1 MDSGAARGWSLY
13 ASVRPHGGWRPASK
27 ETTSMTIDVAT
38 GIARILRQ
46 EGVGWVSTFPVC
58 RVNNALGR
66 EGVPMLMMRDDR
78 YAVAVADAFSRI
90 TGGSRIGVCTFQG
103 GVNAAGMQYAYA
115 GLAQAY
121 EDGSPVLCITDGVP
135 TGSSGNS
142 QFDVASSMKTVSKWF
157 GYLDKPER
165 VPEFMRRAFTML
177 RSGRPGPVV
186 LAIPN
191 ATATYDE
198 TADPYRPVKG
208 WKSAPDPAD
217 IRAAVALLLQARN
230 PLIYAGEGVIYAGAS
245 GELKALAELANMP
258 VITTLKA
265 KGAFPENHPLF
276 VGVRGDQVEHF
287 LHKSDA
293 ILAVG
298 SSLSPGRFSHRIPDA
313 AKKSIIHCNVDE
325 LHINKIYPTAQAVIG
340 DARMTL
346 QALRQEVFDRTSG
359 AGRPAG
365 GKAARDKGFAK
376 YRERMASDEKPINP
390 YRVYGD
396 LMKMLDLHNSF
407 VTHESGNTRD
417 QLSTVFDTLIPR
429 GFLGWGNVSTLGFSL
444 AAAIAAKKAF
454 PNRATVAVTGEAGL
468 GYMLGNLEVLLRE
481 KLGVTVA
488 HISNGGFAGYGPG
501 FWGPGHDPFTHSVL
515 GPDEVDMSK
524 VIGALGFHS
533 ERVREPTEIIPA
545 LRRALAANAS
555 GRPTYI
561 EFVCCQY
568 PVYGQWVGRSSE

>member
-1 MDSGAARGWSLY
+1 
-13 ASVRPHGGWRPASK
+13 
-27 ETTSMTIDVAT
+27 MTIDVAT
-38 GIARILRQ
+38 GIARILKQ

-90 TGGSRIGVCTFQG
+90 TAGTRIGVCTFQG
-103 GVNAAGMQYAYA
+103 GVNAAGLQVAYA

-135 TGSSGNS
+135 AGSSGNS
-142 QFDVASSMKTVSKWF
+142 QYDAAAAMKTVSKWF

-198 TADPYRPVKG
+198 MADPYRPVKG

-217 IRAAVALLLQARN
+217 VREAATLLLNARH
-230 PLIYAGEGVIYAGAS
+230 PLIYAGEGVIYADAS
-245 GELKALAELANMP
+245 AELKRLAELANTP
-258 VITTLKA
+258 VVTTLKA
-265 KGAFPENHPLF
+265 KGAFPEDHPLF
-276 VGVRGDQVEHF
+276 VGVRGDQVDQY
-287 LHKSDA
+287 LNRSDV

-298 SSLSPGRFSHRIPDA
+298 SSLSPGRFSHAIPDA
-313 AKKSIIHCNVDE
+313 AKKTIIHCNVDE
-325 LHINKIYPTAQAVIG
+325 LHINKMYPTAQAVIG
-340 DARMTL
+340 DARFAL
-346 QALRQEVFDRTSG
+346 QALRLEVSERTSG
-359 AGRPAG
+359 AGRPPGNVAAEI
-365 GKAARDKGFAK
+365 KAARDQGLAR
-376 YRERMASDEKPINP
+376 YRQVMVSDETPINP

-396 LMKMLDLHNSF
+396 LMAVLDPMRSF

-417 QLSTVFDTLIPR
+417 QLSTIFDTLIPR

-444 AAAIAAKKAF
+444 AAAIASKKAF
-454 PNRATVAVTGEAGL
+454 PERASVAVTGEAGL

-481 KLGVTVA
+481 QIGVTIV

-501 FWGPGHDPFTHSVL
+501 FWGPGHDPYTHAVT
-515 GPDEVDMSK
+515 GPNEMDMSK
-524 VIGALGFHS
+524 VIGALGLRA
-533 ERVREPTEIIPA
+533 ERVSEPSEVAPA
-545 LRRALAANAS
+545 LRRALAANTS
-555 GRPTYI
+555 GRPAFI
-561 EFVCCQY
+561 EFICSQY
-568 PVYGQWVGRSSE
+568 PIYGRWVGRSAE

>member
-1 MDSGAARGWSLY
+1 
-13 ASVRPHGGWRPASK
+13 
-27 ETTSMTIDVAT
+27 MTIDVAT
-38 GIARILRQ
+38 GIARILKQ
-46 EGVGWVSTFPVC
+46 EGVDWVSTFPVC

-90 TGGSRIGVCTFQG
+90 TAGKRIGVCTFQG

-115 GLAQAY
+115 GMAQAY

-135 TGSSGNS
+135 IGSSGNS

-177 RSGRPGPVV
+177 RSGRPGPVI

-191 ATATYDE
+191 ATGTYDD
-198 TADPYRPVKG
+198 TADPYVPVKG

-217 IRAAVALLLQARN
+217 VRAAVTLLLQAQN
-230 PLIYAGEGVIYAGAS
+230 PLIYAGEGVIYADAADD
-245 GELKALAELANMP
+245 LKALAELVNAP

-265 KGAFPENHPLF
+265 KGALPENHPLF
-276 VGVRGDQVEHF
+276 VGVRGDQVAHY
-287 LHKSDA
+287 LTKSDL

-298 SSLSPGRFSHRIPDA
+298 SSLSPGRFSHGIPEA
-313 AKKSIIHCNVDE
+313 VKKTIIHCNVDE
-325 LHINKIYPTAQAVIG
+325 LHINKMYPTAQAVIG
-340 DARMTL
+340 DARLTL
-346 QALRQEVFDRTSG
+346 QALLKEVSERTSG
-359 AGRPAG
+359 AGRPG
-365 GKAARDKGFAK
+365 GDVAAEVKAARDAGLAK
-376 YRERMASDEKPINP
+376 YREVMASNEKPINP

-396 LMKMLDLHNSF
+396 LMQVLDPHNSF

-417 QLSTVFDTLIPR
+417 QLSTVYDTLMPR

-454 PNRATVAVTGEAGL
+454 PARASVAVTGEAGL

-481 KLGVTVA
+481 KLGVTVV

-501 FWGPGHDPFTHSVL
+501 FWGPGHDPFTHAVL
-515 GPDEVDMSK
+515 GPNEVDMAK
-524 VIGALGFHS
+524 VLGALGLHT
-533 ERVREPTEIIPA
+533 ERVSEPAEVKPA
-545 LRRALAANAS
+545 LQRALATNES
-555 GRPTYI
+555 GRPAYI
-561 EFVCCQY
+561 EYLCCQY
-568 PVYGQWVGRSSE
+568 PVYGQWVGRSME

>member
-1 MDSGAARGWSLY
+1 
-13 ASVRPHGGWRPASK
+13 
-27 ETTSMTIDVAT
+27 MTIDVAT
-38 GIARILRQ
+38 GIARILKQ
-46 EGVGWVSTFPVC
+46 EGVDWVSTFPVC

-66 EGVPMLMMRDDR
+66 EGMTMLMLRDDR

-90 TGGSRIGVCTFQG
+90 TAGARIGVCTFQG
-103 GVNAAGMQYAYA
+103 GVNAAGLQYAYA

-135 TGSSGNS
+135 AGSSGNS

-177 RSGRPGPVV
+177 RSGRPGPVI

-287 LHKSDA
+287 LNKSDA

-313 AKKSIIHCNVDE
+313 AKKTIIHCNVDE

-346 QALRQEVFDRTSG
+346 QALRQEVCDRTSG
-359 AGRPAG
+359 AGRPPGTMAAEV
-365 GKAARDKGFAK
+365 KAARDKGLAK
-376 YRERMASDEKPINP
+376 YRELMASGEKPINP

-396 LMKMLDLHNSF
+396 LMKVLDLHNSF

-454 PNRATVAVTGEAGL
+454 PDRATVAVTGEAGL

-533 ERVREPTEIIPA
+533 ERVREPMEVVPA
-545 LRRALAANAS
+545 LRRALATNAS
-555 GRPTYI
+555 GRPAYI

-568 PVYGQWVGRSSE
+568 PVYGQWVGRASE

>member
-1 MDSGAARGWSLY
+1 MGVDLPRLPGEQ
-13 ASVRPHGGWRPASK
+13 RPW
-27 ETTSMTIDVAT
+27 
-38 GIARILRQ
+38 Q
-46 EGVGWVSTFPVC
+46 
-58 RVNNALGR
+58 GR
-66 EGVPMLMMRDDR
+66 VPMLMMRDDR

-90 TGGSRIGVCTFQG
+90 TGGTRIGVCTFQG
-103 GVNAAGMQYAYA
+103 GVNAAGLQYAYA

-135 TGSSGNS
+135 IGSSGNS
-142 QFDVASSMKTVSKWF
+142 QFDVVSSMKTVSKWF

-177 RSGRPGPVV
+177 RSGRPGPVI

-191 ATATYDE
+191 ATGVYDD
-198 TADPYRPVKG
+198 TGDPYRPVKG

-217 IRAAVALLLQARN
+217 IRDAVALLLKAHS

-245 GELKALAELANMP
+245 EELKALAELVNTP

-265 KGAFPENHPLF
+265 KGVFPENHRLF
-276 VGVRGDQVEHF
+276 VGVRGDQVAHY
-287 LHKSDA
+287 LNKSDL

-298 SSLSPGRFSHRIPDA
+298 SSLSPGRFSHAIPDA
-313 AKKSIIHCNVDE
+313 ANKTIVHCNVDE
-325 LHINKIYPTAQAVIG
+325 LHINKMYPTAQAVIG

-346 QALRQEVFDRTSG
+346 QALHREVSDRTAS

-365 GKAARDKGFAK
+365 RVAAEVKEARDKGLAK
-376 YRERMASDEKPINP
+376 YREVMASNEKPINP

-396 LMKMLDLHNSF
+396 LMRVLDPHNSF

-454 PNRATVAVTGEAGL
+454 PNRTSVAVTGEAGL

-481 KLGVTVA
+481 KLGITVV

-501 FWGPGHDPFTHSVL
+501 FWGPGHDPFTHRVL

-524 VIGALGFHS
+524 VLGALGLLT
-533 ERVREPTEIIPA
+533 ERVSEPADVIPA
-545 LRRALAANAS
+545 LQRALAANTS
-555 GRPTYI
+555 SRPAYI

-568 PVYGQWVGRSSE
+568 PVYGQWVGRSSQ

>member
-1 MDSGAARGWSLY
+1 
-13 ASVRPHGGWRPASK
+13 
-27 ETTSMTIDVAT
+27 MTIDVAT
-38 GIARILRQ
+38 GIARILKQ
-46 EGVGWVSTFPVC
+46 EGVDWVSTFPVC

-66 EGVPMLMMRDDR
+66 EGMPLLMLRDDR
-78 YAVAVADAFSRI
+78 YAVAVADALSRI
-90 TGGSRIGVCTFQG
+90 TAGTRIGVCTFQG

-135 TGSSGNS
+135 AGSSGNS

-177 RSGRPGPVV
+177 RSGRPGPVI

-245 GELKALAELANMP
+245 GELKALAELANVP

-287 LHKSDA
+287 LNKSDA

-313 AKKSIIHCNVDE
+313 AKKTIIHCSVDE

-346 QALRQEVFDRTSG
+346 QALRQEVSDRTSG

-365 GKAARDKGFAK
+365 TMAAEVKAARDKGFAK
-376 YRERMASDEKPINP
+376 YRELMASGEKPINP

-396 LMKMLDLHNSF
+396 LMKVLDLHNSF

-454 PNRATVAVTGEAGL
+454 PIRATVAVTGEAGL

-555 GRPTYI
+555 GRPAYI

>member
-1 MDSGAARGWSLY
+1 MAQLDA
-13 ASVRPHGGWRPASK
+13 K
-27 ETTSMTIDVAT
+27 ESTSMTIDVAT
-38 GIARILRQ
+38 GIARILKQ
-46 EGVGWVSTFPVC
+46 EGVEWVSTFPVC

-90 TGGSRIGVCTFQG
+90 TAGLKIGVCTFQG

-115 GLAQAY
+115 GMAQAY

-135 TGSSGNS
+135 AGASGNS
-142 QFDVASSMKTVSKWF
+142 QYDVASAMRTVSKWF

-165 VPEFMRRAFTML
+165 TPELMRRAFTML

-191 ATATYDE
+191 ATATYEE
-198 TADPYRPVKG
+198 TADPYHPVKG

-217 IRAAVALLLQARN
+217 VRAAVDQLLEARN

-245 GELKALAELANMP
+245 EELKALAELLNVP
-258 VITTLKA
+258 VVTTLKA
-265 KGAFPENHPLF
+265 KGAFPEDHPLF
-276 VGVRGDQVEHF
+276 VGVRGDQVAHY
-287 LHKSDA
+287 LNQSDL
-293 ILAVG
+293 ILAIG
-298 SSLSPGRFSHRIPDA
+298 SSLSPGRFSHAIPDA
-313 AKKSIIHCNVDE
+313 AKRTIIHCNVDE
-325 LHINKIYPTAQAVIG
+325 LHINKMYPTADAIIG
-340 DARMTL
+340 DARLTL
-346 QALRQEVFDRTSG
+346 QALRHEVSDRASS
-359 AGRPAG
+359 AGRRAG
-365 GKAARDKGFAK
+365 DVAAEVKAARDQALAR
-376 YRERMASDEKPINP
+376 YRQVMNSGETPINP

-396 LMKMLDLHNSF
+396 LMQVLDLRNSF

-454 PNRATVAVTGEAGL
+454 PDRTAVAVTGEAGL
-468 GYMLGNLEVLLRE
+468 GYMLGNLEVLMRE
-481 KLGVTVA
+481 KLGITVV

-501 FWGPGHDPFTHSVL
+501 FWGPGHDPFTHQVL

-524 VIGALGFHS
+524 VIGALGFHT
-533 ERVREPTEIIPA
+533 ERVSEPAEIIPA
-545 LRRALAANAS
+545 VRRALDVNTS
-555 GRPTYI
+555 GRPAYI
-561 EFVCCQY
+561 EFICCQY
-568 PVYGQWVGRSSE
+568 PVYGQWVGRGE